1 MGSRRYDIGIDLW
14 SVGCIVGEMFRCRP
28 LMPGTSTAVQLE
40 MIFEVTGNPTS
51 VEISSWRSPRAMSML
66 NDVRAKCRV
75 SLDELCRDRLP
86 RDARGLM
93 KCLLRLD
100 PNMRGT
106 SEVAL
111 GHAYLADV
119 RDPVQETAYPRGPIR
134 IGISDGAKLTADE
147 YRRRIYRIIAE
158 ESKGPESYTTMHL
171 TSDIMNELPSAVSYD
186 SMDINDN
193 SQG

>member
-1 MGSRRYDIGIDLW
+1 
-14 SVGCIVGEMFRCRP
+14 
-28 LMPGTSTAVQLE
+28 
-40 MIFEVTGNPTS
+40 
-51 VEISSWRSPRAMSML
+51 ML

-147 YRRRIYRIIAE
+147 YRRRIYRIIAD
-158 ESKGPESYTTMHL
+158 L